1 MSIYYSVLISIFGVA
16 LALMV
21 IDPNVGYW
29 IDLQVQNAIVQLK
42 RRYYIITLGTVVKFQ
57 TWKMKRELKKIRRE
71 YNLPEDDND
80 N

>member
-1 MSIYYSVLISIFGVA
+1 MSVYYSVVISIFAVV

-21 IDPNVGYW
+21 IDPNIGYW

-57 TWKMKRELKKIRRE
+57 TWKMKREFKKIRRE

>member
-1 MSIYYSVLISIFGVA
+1 MSIYYSVLIATFGVV
-16 LALMV
+16 LALML
-21 IDPNVGYW
+21 IDPNIGYW

>member
-57 TWKMKRELKKIRRE
+57 TWKMKRELKKIRKE
-71 YNLPEDDND
+71 YGLPDETE
-80 N
+80 

>member
-1 MSIYYSVLISIFGVA
+1 MSIYYSVLIATFGVV
-16 LALMV
+16 LALML
-21 IDPNVGYW
+21 IDPNIGYW

-42 RRYYIITLGTVVKFQ
+42 RRYYIITIGTVVKFQ

>member
-1 MSIYYSVLISIFGVA
+1 MSIYYSVLIATFAVV
-16 LALMV
+16 LALML
-21 IDPNVGYW
+21 IDPNIGYW

-42 RRYYIITLGTVVKFQ
+42 RRYYIITIGTVVKFQ

>member
-1 MSIYYSVLISIFGVA
+1 MSVYYSVVMSIFAVV

-21 IDPNVGYW
+21 IDPNIGYW

-57 TWKMKRELKKIRRE
+57 TWKMKREFKKIRKE
-71 YNLPEDDND
+71 YGLPDETD
-80 N
+80 

>member
-42 RRYYIITLGTVVKFQ
+42 RRYYIITIGTVVKFQ

>member
-42 RRYYIITLGTVVKFQ
+42 RRYYIITIGTVVKFQ

-80 N
+80 H

>member
-1 MSIYYSVLISIFGVA
+1 MSIYYSVLIAAFAVV
-16 LALMV
+16 LALML
-21 IDPNVGYW
+21 IDPNIGYW

-42 RRYYIITLGTVVKFQ
+42 RRYYIITIGTVVKFQ

>member
-42 RRYYIITLGTVVKFQ
+42 RRYYIITIGTVVKFQ

-71 YNLPEDDND
+71 YGLPDDTK
-80 N
+80 